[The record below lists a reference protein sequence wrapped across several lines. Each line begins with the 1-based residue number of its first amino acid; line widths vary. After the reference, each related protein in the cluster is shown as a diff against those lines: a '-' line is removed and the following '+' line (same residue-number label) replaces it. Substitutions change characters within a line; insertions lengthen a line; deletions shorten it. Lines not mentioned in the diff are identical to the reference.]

1 MGNVALKGIECDT
14 PTIYASPKLT
24 TKRCWFSAKQIR
36 IDQVNMLYVARLEH
50 SQHTMLL
57 TELEV
62 QCAEG
67 SDRYQL
73 PLAFL
78 SEAEQEQTS
87 ALPCNSL

>member
-1 MGNVALKGIECDT
+1 MGNVALKGIDCDT
-14 PTIYASPKLT
+14 QVVYASPKLT